1 MRLADSQ
8 DPTVLVVPGLV
19 GWVHLF
25 GQLPHEVVEFI
36 HHQRGSSL
44 RIGNLSA
51 TYITLASTYINDTVT
66 STLAAVLT
74 TMHNSAQQ
82 KAAVSRVAP
91 LYLHMYRH
99 SLATATVYL
108 CVTPRCSKGLRPLSY
123 QASSD

>member
-19 GWVHLF
+19 GRVHLF

-44 RIGNLSA
+44 RMGNLSA

-66 STLAAVLT
+66 STLAAVLA
-74 TMHNSAQQ
+74 TMPNNAQQ

-91 LYLHMYRH
+91 LYLHTYRH

-108 CVTPRCSKGLRPLSY
+108 CVTTL
-123 QASSD
+123 